1 MIPGISIYIEH
12 MPSLQK
18 NSVDAIEERETQRQR
33 RQRAVNKESQSGK
46 KSESHKRSGSI
57 LTRRLSMTKKRNYRK
72 RPLTD
77 RDKAVVQ
84 GIARGLTNAQIA
96 RELNISA
103 TAVEGRV
110 NSIYD
115 KLLLGSDVTREQ
127 LPECVR
133 Q

>member
-1 MIPGISIYIEH
+1 M
-12 MPSLQK
+12 M
-18 NSVDAIEERETQRQR
+18 NR
-33 RQRAVNKESQSGK
+33 
-46 KSESHKRSGSI
+46 
-57 LTRRLSMTKKRNYRK
+57 RNYRK

-77 RDKAVVQ
+77 REKAVVQ